1 MEKSTPSR
9 IAKAKELIE
18 QLRISVQLDAEI
30 TAILE
35 DLHGFVYAVQEDNK
49 RLVATVR
56 RQDERINSL
65 EKRYSELLFK
75 FSELKQQSMK

>member
-1 MEKSTPSR
+1 MERSAPSR
-9 IAKAKELIE
+9 FAKVKELID
-18 QLRISVQLDAEI
+18 QLRISVQLDSEM

-35 DLHGFVYAVQEDNK
+35 DMHGLIYACREDYK
-49 RLVATVR
+49 RLEATVR

-75 FSELKQQSMK
+75 LSEVKQQLPK

>member
-1 MEKSTPSR
+1 MEKSAPSR
-9 IAKAKELIE
+9 FAKVKELID
-18 QLRISVQLDAEI
+18 QLRISVQLDSEM

-65 EKRYSELLFK
+65 EKRYSELLYN
-75 FSELKQQSMK
+75 FSQFKQQLPK

>member
-1 MEKSTPSR
+1 MEKFAPSR
-9 IAKAKELIE
+9 FAKVKELID
-18 QLRISVQLDAEI
+18 QLRISVQLDFEM

-35 DLHGFVYAVQEDNK
+35 DLHGLVYAVQEDNK

-75 FSELKQQSMK
+75 LSEVKQQLPK

>member
-1 MEKSTPSR
+1 MEKSAPSR
-9 IAKAKELIE
+9 FAKVKELID
-18 QLRISVQLDAEI
+18 QLRISVQLDTEM

-35 DLHGFVYAVQEDNK
+35 DMHGLLYGLQEDNK
-49 RLVATVR
+49 RLTATVR

-75 FSELKQQSMK
+75 LSELKQQLSK